1 MDRDRSQA
9 MDHVVLVLFDNRSL
23 DNLLGHLYGLLR
35 GAR

>member
-23 DNLLGHLYGLLR
+23 DNLLGHRDLVDAIPR
-35 GAR
+35 